1 MAFRVTQDEQLITDR
16 PVEPLSERELIWQR
30 LSPLNR
36 ELFIGLYGSQE
47 AFLAPEIISPLEPY
61 IIQYDQNM
69 DDEGLIR
76 QLAFRMGIDMPRNAD
91 AAVYFYWV
99 MLQVIM
105 TFGLTGQ
112 VGNGIPPLRQIINMT
127 RPEYYNWRG
136 NDEEILTY
144 TDQLGPFFEEG
155 ESRTTDT
162 YHQRL
167 LIFLDEARLG
177 VVP

>member
-1 MAFRVTQDEQLITDR
+1 MAFRITQDEQLITDR
-16 PVEPLSERELIWQR
+16 PVETLSEREVIWQR
-30 LSPLNR
+30 LSSVNK
-36 ELFIGLYGSQE
+36 ELFIGLYGSPE
-47 AFLAPEIISPLEPY
+47 AFLAPEITSPLEPY
-61 IIQYDQNM
+61 IIQYDQHM

-76 QLAFRMGIDMPRNAD
+76 QLAFRIGAEIPRNAD
-91 AAVYFYWV
+91 AGVYFYWV
-99 MLQVIM
+99 LLQVIT

-136 NDEEILTY
+136 NDEVISTY
-144 TDQLGPFFEEG
+144 VDQLGPFFAEDEL
-155 ESRTTDT
+155 RTTDT
-162 YHQRL
+162 YNQRL